1 MSAMARSSIPD
12 PRLLAPLR
20 RRLERAARDLNP
32 YLVLFAVGLAL
43 VNLTGFAIHAA
54 HLKLSRGLPA
64 ENCAPAYT
72 PQVIVSGAD
81 AVLRGGS

>member
-1 MSAMARSSIPD
+1 MPRSSIPD
-12 PRLLAPLR
+12 PSLSVRLR
-20 RRLERAARDLNP
+20 HRLECAASELNP
-32 YLVLFAVGLAL
+32 YLLLLAIGLAL

-64 ENCAPAYT
+64 ESCAPAYT

-81 AVLRGGS
+81 AALRAGS

>member
-72 PQVIVSGAD
+72 PPVIVSGAD
-81 AVLRGGS
+81 AALRGGS

>member
-1 MSAMARSSIPD
+1 MARSSIPD

-43 VNLTGFAIHAA
+43 VNLTA
-54 HLKLSRGLPA
+54 SRF
-64 ENCAPAYT
+64 T
-72 PQVIVSGAD
+72 RRI
-81 AVLRGGS
+81 